1 MSCRICRPWRVCGQ
15 AGRTIAV
22 GSIDFYRIFTIFVGR
37 SEEKVS
43 PMERTE
49 VQTVV
54 KAMDEEEQRVAA
66 EKLPDEILFAEI
78 GRRVEK
84 LEERVGGIIQIVTG
98 QEPQIESMQMLSDFK
113 AFYNELSNMYF
124 NLRNQLLGKKND
136 R

>member
-1 MSCRICRPWRVCGQ
+1 MYGME
-15 AGRTIAV
+15 
-22 GSIDFYRIFTIFVGR
+22 R
-37 SEEKVS
+37 SEQKVS

-54 KAMDEEEQRVAA
+54 KAMNEEEQRVAA